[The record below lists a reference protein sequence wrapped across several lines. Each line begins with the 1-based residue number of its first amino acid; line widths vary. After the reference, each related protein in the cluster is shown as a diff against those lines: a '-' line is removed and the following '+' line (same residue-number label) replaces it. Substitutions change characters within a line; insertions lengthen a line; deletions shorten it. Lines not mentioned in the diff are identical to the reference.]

1 MKNFSILIAF
11 LIVLT
16 SCSKDDG
23 PTSGNTNNTNSLI
36 DPADSDALSA
46 VIIMPAGSTSSNGN
60 PPAPSESNQAPI
72 VDSQQAFITSSNGST
87 APLSFSYEN
96 VNGNIDG
103 CYVQIDGAGNYFTI
117 PYGSDTGESGSL
129 QLPLGIPSNVDQGEF
144 NVNFC
149 VYDDNGLVSNIISI
163 NVSVLRLGTGALQ
176 ISLSWDTPTDQ
187 DLYVT
192 EPNGEEISYQSET
205 STSGGALDRDDV
217 DGFGP
222 ENIFWSVDA
231 PDGEYSVSVN
241 DYDETSTPNTFYITV
256 SGPNNQ
262 SRSFSGTTQNGN
274 TVNVTTFTKNGD
286 ELTF

>member
-1 MKNFSILIAF
+1 MKNFSVLIAF
-11 LIVLT
+11 LFIMV

-23 PTSGNTNNTNSLI
+23 PTSDNNNSLI

-60 PPAPSESNQAPI
+60 PPAPSGSNQAPI
-72 VDSQQAFITSSNGST
+72 VDSQQEFVTSSNGST
-87 APLSFSYEN
+87 APLNFGYEN

-117 PYGSDTGESGSL
+117 PYGSNTGESGSL

-149 VYDDNGLVSNIISI
+149 VYDNNGLVSNIISI

-176 ISLSWDTPTDQ
+176 ISLTWDTPTDQ

-192 EPNGEEISYQSET
+192 DPNGEEISYQSQT
-205 STSGGALDRDDV
+205 STSGGLLDRDDL

-222 ENIFWSVDA
+222 ENIFWSDDA

-262 SRSFSGTTQNGN
+262 SRSFSGTTQNGS